1 MKKILAIIL
10 TAVLF
15 VTVSATSVFAL
26 PSPEAEG
33 VVAGITSVD
42 KNGEENCIILEKI
55 DDKVSN
61 EVEDVIEDL
70 KKEEK
75 DETLK
80 PVDHYEIIVI
90 GKPKFEVTVTLDIV
104 GITST
109 SKVIILLENE
119 DGVDVIHPIIKDGKV
134 TFDLP
139 EGYDR
144 LVIVTDGKTAN
155 KLDGEDVQSPQTS
168 DITPFV
174 AVLMAAAGIA
184 VIVNTKKVKA

>member
-1 MKKILAIIL
+1 MKKILAILL

-15 VTVSATSVFAL
+15 VTVSATAVFAL

-33 VVAGITSVD
+33 VISGITSVD
-42 KNGEENCIILEKI
+42 KDGQENCIILEKI
-55 DDKVSN
+55 DDKVSKD
-61 EVEDVIEDL
+61 VEDVIEDL

-90 GKPKFEVTVTLDIV
+90 GNPKFEVTVTLDIV
-104 GITST
+104 GISST

-119 DGVDVIHPIIKDGKV
+119 DGVDVIHPVIKDGKV
-134 TFDLP
+134 IFDLP

-144 LVIVTDGKTAN
+144 LVIVTDGKTAS

-174 AVLMAAAGIA
+174 VALMAAAA
-184 VIVNTKKVKA
+184 LVVTVNTKKVKA

>member
-174 AVLMAAAGIA
+174 VLMAAAGIA